1 MTETESRERPA
12 PPRRRLR
19 LSLAFQLLLLVAVF
33 VVVPI
38 VVFHELRSADD
49 QKRALVLSS
58 VQRQGTL
65 VTQALQP
72 LLAQAG
78 PTALPLLSREVQR
91 FASNDAQVRILLA
104 PTGGAAA
111 GSFYYVAAAPEPT
124 PGALDAEREQL
135 KRVGVLDRLGEAC
148 SGGLPSALRFRAPDG
163 REDVVTSVTP
173 VLGAAGCW
181 AVVVTHDFAGSTGTV
196 LGRPFWETR
205 EIRFAAITY
214 VLMALIILVIF
225 MTLWV
230 TLVRFARQAREIAEH
245 GPSAGGAAAPSFRD
259 YTLVPELSGV
269 AREFDRM
276 VDRLRASAAAIR
288 RAAEDNLHAFKTP
301 IAVIRQ
307 SIDHLS
313 RQVAPGSESG
323 RMAVQ
328 LIEQSLDRLDALVI
342 QSKRLDEATADLID
356 APLGELDVSATLD
369 RLLAGYHDV
378 LRQRG
383 LQLDARLEHGLIAHA
398 SAELF
403 ETAIENIIDN
413 AIDFSPEGARI
424 AVRLTRQANEAEV
437 TITDEGPGID
447 PADRARIFER
457 YYSTRTQA
465 GERAEDAHFGLGL
478 SIVRRNVEV
487 MGGTVGVENS
497 TPRGLRVAVRLPLA
511 QAA

>member
-1 MTETESRERPA
+1 MSETESKDSA
-12 PPRRRLR
+12 PSPRRPLR

-33 VVVPI
+33 IVVPL
-38 VVFHELRSADD
+38 VVYNELRSADD
-49 QKRALVLSS
+49 QKRALVLAS

-65 VTQALQP
+65 VAQALQP

-78 PTALPLLSREVQR
+78 PSSLPVLSREVQR

-111 GSFYYVAAAPEPT
+111 GSFYYVAAAPEPS

-173 VLGAAGCW
+173 ILGGAGCW
-181 AVVVTHDFAGSTGTV
+181 AVVVTHDYAGSTGAI

-205 EIRFAAITY
+205 EIRFAALTY
-214 VLMALIILVIF
+214 ALMALIILIIF
-225 MTLWV
+225 LSLWV
-230 TLVRFARQAREIAEH
+230 TLVRFAKQAREIAEH
-245 GPSAGGAAAPSFRD
+245 GPTAVSFRD
-259 YTLVPELSGV
+259 YNLVPELSGI

-307 SIDHLS
+307 SVDHL
-313 RQVAPGSESG
+313 G
-323 RMAVQ
+323 RLVTPDNERGRKAFQ
-328 LIEQSLDRLDALVI
+328 LIEQSLDRLDALVV

-356 APLGELDVSATLD
+356 APLGDLDVSATLD
-369 RLLAGYHDV
+369 RLLSGYHEV
-378 LRQRG
+378 IRQRG
-383 LQLDARLEHGLIAHA
+383 LVLETRLERGLVAHA

-413 AIDFSPEGARI
+413 AIDFSPAGAKI
-424 AVRLTRQANEAEV
+424 AVRLSRHADDAEV

-447 PADRARIFER
+447 PADRARVFER
-457 YYSTRTQA
+457 YYSTRSLS
-465 GERAEDAHFGLGL
+465 GERAEEAHFGLGL

-497 TPRGLRVAVRLPLA
+497 VPRGLRVAVRLPLA